1 MDAPKCPN
9 FLKKACER
17 NDPVILSDD
26 GDHWQFGCRTCRC
39 GYVVTKARGKLRA
52 QHELV
57 MKRNRELAMTP
68 RDKAVFYAPRKGWA
82 T

>member
-1 MDAPKCPN
+1 MNIPRCPN
-9 FLKKACER
+9 FKKGTCER
-17 NDPVILSDD
+17 NDPVILSDA

-39 GYVVTKARGKLRA
+39 GYVVTKAQGKLRA

-68 RDKAVFYAPRKGWA
+68 RDKIIFYAPRKGWA
-82 T
+82 A

>member
-1 MDAPKCPN
+1 MEPPRCPN
-9 FLKKACER
+9 HRKGACER

-39 GYVVTKARGKLRA
+39 GYVLTKPVGKLRA
-52 QHELV
+52 RMELDLQRR
-57 MKRNRELAMTP
+57 KELSMTA
-68 RDKAVFYAPRKGWA
+68 RDRVIFYAPTKGWA